1 MAILRSW
8 ILVCLLCLTH
18 APEALPAQT
27 ESPTDSSP
35 LPELSGFLDRIKDNL
50 KSDRLLLS
58 NYSYNRKSITRHL
71 DGQGRVQ
78 KTETSE
84 YEIYPSLDPDMT
96 YERLI
101 SKNGQA
107 VDAEKIEE
115 QDRKYQKKADKR
127 ARQLAEERK
136 SEQEERLAREA
147 EESRKERETVEDMLK
162 LYEFSLLNR
171 ETIGGHSAIWV
182 QFTPKPHYK
191 PQTKDG
197 KILKKLQGRALVSE
211 TDYQVIRVEVELIED
226 FSLGLGLLARVHKG
240 TKLKFTRQKI
250 NDEIWLPAEFQFTGS
265 ARALLLKRLRV
276 ESTSV
281 FSDHKKFSVSS
292 MYELS
297 GIKPAQ

>member
-8 ILVCLLCLTH
+8 ILVCLLCLTRT
-18 APEALPAQT
+18 PNVVLAQT
-27 ESPTDSSP
+27 EMSPDNRP
-35 LPELSGFLDRIKDNL
+35 LPELSEFLYKIKDNL

-58 NYSYNRKSITRHL
+58 DYSYNRKSITRYL
-71 DGQGRVQ
+71 DGQGRV
-78 KTETSE
+78 KKSETSE
-84 YEIYPSLDPDMT
+84 YEVYPSLDEDMT

-101 SKNGQA
+101 SENGQA
-107 VDAEKIEE
+107 LDAAKIEE

-136 SEQEERLAREA
+136 SEQEKRLAREE
-147 EESRKERETVEDMLK
+147 EESRKERETVEDIFK
-162 LYEFSLLNR
+162 LYEFRLLNR
-171 ETIGGHSAIWV
+171 EAIGGHSAIWI
-182 QFTPKPHYK
+182 QFTPKPHYE

-197 KILKKLQGRALVSE
+197 KLLKKLQGRALVSDTE
-211 TDYQVIRVEVELIED
+211 YQVIRVEVELIED

-250 NDEIWLPAEFQFTGS
+250 NNEIWLPAEFQFTGS

-276 ESTSV
+276 EATSV
-281 FSDHKKFSVSS
+281 FWNHKKFSVSS